1 MKLVIPGR
9 RTQPSLRR
17 LRRLA
22 CVGEPGTHNPRP
34 VLMDSG
40 LSALLRRPRPRM
52 TAYMVRTLEA
62 SRGDYF
68 FSSISVVS
76 LRMAGVIFSATTAS
90 SQGNVTSTRT

>member
-40 LSALLRRPRPRM
+40 LSASFVGLAP
-52 TAYMVRTLEA
+52 E
-62 SRGDYF
+62 
-68 FSSISVVS
+68 
-76 LRMAGVIFSATTAS
+76 
-90 SQGNVTSTRT
+90 